1 MCGSGVA
8 PGSTQSLGMIN
19 EHVTEADNQHGGPN
33 INGMGWRHRDLVL

>member
-19 EHVTEADNQHGGPN
+19 ERGTEAENKHGGPN